1 MYNQEPLFS
10 LLRESVSQVM
20 RFSVWT
26 QTLTNLL
33 FDACGSLV
41 DVFGEIGTEIGTL
54 VLNDVWAFASN
65 LFMNI
70 YYYFERVVI
79 TALFLYPEVF
89 K

>member
-1 MYNQEPLFS
+1 
-10 LLRESVSQVM
+10 M
-20 RFSVWT
+20 RFLVWT

-33 FDACGSLV
+33 IDARVSLV

-54 VLNDVWAFASN
+54 VLNDVWAFALN

-70 YYYFERVVI
+70 YYYFEGVVI